1 MITKLTIAEVPVPT
15 HDERHFGWL
24 TSDISRMMRTVFD
37 RRARSMGV
45 TRTQWLA
52 LTRLHR
58 RAGANQSELAEMMEI
73 EKATAGRIIDRLED
87 HGWVERRADPG
98 DRRVNRMHL
107 TVEGRRLHATLA
119 PIAEATVAD
128 ALAGLSSADQ
138 KRLVGLLESVKS
150 RLSLMVE
157 ASGQDFRNIAFATD
171 EEVSDENHI
180 EEATL

>member
-1 MITKLTIAEVPVPT
+1 MPQ
-15 HDERHFGWL
+15 HDERYFGWL

-37 RRARSMGV
+37 RRARHMGV

-58 RAGANQSELAEMMEI
+58 RAGANQSELADMMEI

-87 HGWVERRADPG
+87 RGWVERRADPG
-98 DRRVNRMHL
+98 DRRVNRMYL

-128 ALAGLSSADQ
+128 ALAPLSLVEQ
-138 KRLVGLLESVKS
+138 KRLVGLLDSVKS
-150 RLSLMVE
+150 QLALMIE
-157 ASGQDFRNIAFATD
+157 ASGQELRANNGFDAD
-171 EEVSDENHI
+171 ETASNDEHI